1 MSSSPWRSSRDRV
14 GPGGER
20 QYELI
25 TDGADVIE
33 LTEPFDIKLPIAEI
47 TP

>member
-1 MSSSPWRSSRDRV
+1 MHVYAYRLGDRI

-20 QYELI
+20 QYELV
-25 TDGADVIE
+25 ADSAELIQ
-33 LTEPFDIKLPIAEI
+33 LTEPFEVKLPIAEV